1 MATETRLGLRNI
13 VAAFG
18 LSAALLLASCT
29 LAGTQGPP
37 AVHADARIQQLIA
50 AISETRLRQLDTTL
64 VSFGTR
70 ETLSAPSPTRGI
82 TAAGQWIFDE
92 MTRSSPK
99 LQVSFDTYSVAPQ
112 GRISRQVEVRNIVAI
127 LPGRTERRVYVSGHY
142 DSVNI
147 GSQIAM
153 NTTAGATS
161 PQNRPDFN
169 HDVDAPGANDDGSG
183 TVLTMEL
190 ARVFAESGITFDA
203 TLVFVCW
210 AGEEQG
216 LIGSS
221 AHAERLARERVNVE
235 ALFNNDIVGNSRGG
249 NDIVDAVSVKVYSL
263 GPEDSMSRSLARYM
277 HDLPRSMCRRIASV

>member
-1 MATETRLGLRNI
+1 MTTRTRLGLRNI

-18 LSAALLLASCT
+18 LSTALLLLSST
-29 LAGTQGPP
+29 LAGAQGAP
-37 AVHADARIQQLIA
+37 AVDADARIHQLIA

-112 GRISRQVEVRNIVAI
+112 GRVTRPVDVRNVIAI
-127 LPGRTERRVYVSGHY
+127 LPGRTERRVYVSAHY

-147 GSQIAM
+147 GTQIAM
-153 NTTAGATS
+153 NTTAGAKS
-161 PQNRPDFN
+161 PQDLPDFN
-169 HDVDAPGANDDGSG
+169 HDADAPGANDNGSG
-183 TVLTMEL
+183 TALTMEL

-221 AHAERLARERVNVE
+221 GARRT
-235 ALFNNDIVGNSRGG
+235 ARARACGRRGG
-249 NDIVDAVSVKVYSL
+249 FQQRHHRQQP
-263 GPEDSMSRSLARYM
+263 GRQ
-277 HDLPRSMCRRIASV
+277 RRR